1 MMDHSN
7 STPSLSVVIPV
18 YNEEETI
25 DAILNFVSRIE
36 IVNEIVIV
44 DDCSKDQ
51 SVVIIK
57 KSIESISKE
66 KPKINFL
73 FYQNEKNKGKGA
85 SIRYGFG
92 MATCDVI
99 VIQDAD
105 LEYDPNEYLR
115 LIKPIADG
123 NADVVYGSR
132 FIGGT
137 HRVLYFWHYMGNK
150 MLTLMSN
157 MFSNLNLTD
166 METCYKMF
174 RREILDHFELRSNR
188 FGFEPEFTAKIAK
201 ARLRIYELPI
211 SYYGRTYDD
220 GKKITWR
227 DGLAAIYHILRYNL
241 TLGSLFSLI
250 TIIALFIIF
259 YLRVL

>member
-1 MMDHSN
+1 MDQSK
-7 STPSLSVVIPV
+7 SIPSLSVVIPV
-18 YNEEETI
+18 YNEEETLE
-25 DAILNFVSRIE
+25 DILNLVSESDIVSE
-36 IVNEIVIV
+36 IIIV
-44 DDCSKDQ
+44 DDCSKDN
-51 SVVIIK
+51 SVEIIRKSSDSILK
-57 KSIESISKE
+57 K
-66 KPKINFL
+66 KPDINIIFS
-73 FYQNEKNKGKGA
+73 QNEKNKGKGA
-85 SIRYGFG
+85 SIRAGFE

-99 VIQDAD
+99 VVQDAD
-105 LEYDPNEYLR
+105 LEYDPREYSR
-115 LIKPIADG
+115 LIKPISDG

-174 RREILDHFELRSNR
+174 RRDILKQFELKSNR
-188 FGFEPEFTAKIAK
+188 FGFEPEFTAKVAK

-227 DGLAAIYHILRYNL
+227 DGVAAIYHIIRYNL
-241 TLGSLFSLI
+241 TLRSFTS
-250 TIIALFIIF
+250 IIVIIVLGILF
-259 YLRVL
+259 YLKVL